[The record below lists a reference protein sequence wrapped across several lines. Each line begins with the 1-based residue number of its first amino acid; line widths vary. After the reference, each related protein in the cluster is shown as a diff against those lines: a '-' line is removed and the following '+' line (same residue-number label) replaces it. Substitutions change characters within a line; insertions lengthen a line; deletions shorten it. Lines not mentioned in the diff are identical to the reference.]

1 MNNLLRLEGTKVDPI
16 LQRQSEVGKAF
27 ENFYESNQF
36 DQDRRDDMPKPHY
49 QLPMEP
55 YHDQNISPWIPN
67 RTVDRCNLD
76 A

>member
-27 ENFYESNQF
+27 ENFYESNRF

-49 QLPMEP
+49 QKLMEP
-55 YHDQNISPWIPN
+55 YYDHYKVIVSQS
-67 RTVDRCNLD
+67 
-76 A
+76 